1 MNDLH
6 KMKWITKNFENL
18 KGLLILPFGIFFLFL
33 ATWNYLKLG
42 ITETGKDIGF
52 PSLMI
57 ILTILATILIDR
69 YYANTM
75 GRVKST
81 SNLKIILMIFFIL
94 FMYFIVDYLDVMINS
109 QLKQPISLTSIA
121 WAFLFAYFFFSRK
134 QTVYII
140 FALALFLLAFFPTIG
155 LIPYKMVF
163 NDQYGVWG
171 YLLIGLAMIV
181 GGLVDH
187 YTLNKLLP
195 AQPGNEE

>member
-18 KGLLILPFGIFFLFL
+18 KGFLLLPFGIYFLFL
-33 ATWNYLKLG
+33 ATWNFLKLG

-81 SNLKIILMIFFIL
+81 SNLKIMLIIIFMFIM
-94 FMYFIVDYLDVMINS
+94 FFIVDYLDVLMNS
-109 QLKQPISLTSIA
+109 QFKQPVSITSIA
-121 WAFLFAYFFFSRK
+121 WASLFTFIFFSRK

-140 FALALFLLAFFPTIG
+140 FSLALFLLAFFPTIG

-163 NDQYGVWG
+163 NDQDGVWG

-187 YTLNKLLP
+187 YTLKKLLP
-195 AQPGNEE
+195 SEPGSEE